1 MNRRKFPDSAI
12 ILSTC
17 HDVPSIEV
25 LLIRIRWYLST
36 KHLNELLSCI
46 AGSLGRCR
54 ICRIERCRTAQPLPH
69 HLREFRPA
77 NTPRDA
83 VHPHHPLN
91 NLRVILSLRS
101 HVCPLVHPLSHHL
114 QGPAVSAD
122 HIVASL
128 YECVITV
135 LRIPISWRHLQANG
149 TWAGQCCDGDADW
162 HSIHPYK
169 RILRCLINAEICHVW
184 E

>member
-1 MNRRKFPDSAI
+1 MNRRKFPDSA

-36 KHLNELLSCI
+36 KHLNELLRCI
-46 AGSLGRCR
+46 AGSLGR
-54 ICRIERCRTAQPLPH
+54 CRIERCRTAQPLPH

-135 LRIPISWRHLQANG
+135 LRIPISWRHRPANG
-149 TWAGQCCDGDADW
+149 TRTWQCRDGDADL
-162 HSIHPYK
+162 HSFHPYK
-169 RILRCLINAEICHVW
+169 CILCRLIVAGICLVW